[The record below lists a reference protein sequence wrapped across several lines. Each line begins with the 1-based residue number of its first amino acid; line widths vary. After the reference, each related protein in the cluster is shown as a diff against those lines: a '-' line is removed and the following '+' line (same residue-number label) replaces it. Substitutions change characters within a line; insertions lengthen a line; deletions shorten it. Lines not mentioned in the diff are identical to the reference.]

1 MDGDHKQKHQKKK
14 TRSLQ
19 ADISDACNVLSSV
32 WIRRPLCSSN
42 GAHWIILD
50 GRRYLLLGFRS
61 FLVLLYLTYQV
72 LK

>member
-1 MDGDHKQKHQKKK
+1 MDGDSKQKK

-19 ADISDACNVLSSV
+19 TDISDACNVLSTI
-32 WIRRPLCSSN
+32 WLRFPFQASN

-50 GRRYLLLGFRS
+50 GRRSLLLGFRS
-61 FLVLLYLTYQV
+61 FLAILYITYEI

>member
-1 MDGDHKQKHQKKK
+1 MDGDSKQKK

-19 ADISDACNVLSSV
+19 TDISDACNVLSTV
-32 WIRRPLCSSN
+32 WLRCSFCSDH
-42 GAHWIILD
+42 GANWIVLD

-61 FLVLLYLTYQV
+61 VLVILYITYQI